1 MKPIHNHP
9 CAMPPDKDWRNCIVP
24 EDEWD
29 GDTLI
34 PQQLER
40 YRNSRRFEE
49 DDAPTPRRT
58 PKKTKTKRKKTK
70 SIQKNLQHEFN

>member
-9 CAMPPDKDWRNCIVP
+9 CAMPPDKDWRNCIIP
-24 EDEWD
+24 EDKWD

-40 YRNSRRFEE
+40 YRRLGHSEPGDVTFQWTQSQSTQTNNHSSNTIEHG
-49 DDAPTPRRT
+49 
-58 PKKTKTKRKKTK
+58 
-70 SIQKNLQHEFN
+70 N